1 VPARRESVKRCFS
14 FFAVLFTGLVFSISC
29 FAGNTTNA
37 GSTGNVTGL
46 ILCEEKDADVPLPV
60 DELTI
65 AINADGCACEFN
77 DCIYEELNCSDGE
90 ACSVC
95 LANLKRYGMT
105 ITSATSF
112 YGVDE
117 EDEREF
123 KFPHLVE
130 GNAGP
135 FIDRFGSCPCS
146 FSCEP

>member
-1 VPARRESVKRCFS
+1 MKRFFS
-14 FFAVLFTGLVFSISC
+14 LFAIPLACLVFSISSI
-29 FAGNTTNA
+29 AGNATNA
-37 GSTGNVTGL
+37 ASTGNVTGL
-46 ILCEEKDADVPLPV
+46 VLCEEKDADVPIPV

-65 AINADGCACEFN
+65 AVNSDGCTCEFA
-77 DCIYEELNCSDGE
+77 DCVYEELNCSDGD

-95 LANLKRYGMT
+95 LASLKRHGMT

-117 EDEREF
+117 EDDREF
-123 KFPHLVE
+123 KFPNLVE

-135 FIDRFGSCPCS
+135 FIDRFGGCPCD